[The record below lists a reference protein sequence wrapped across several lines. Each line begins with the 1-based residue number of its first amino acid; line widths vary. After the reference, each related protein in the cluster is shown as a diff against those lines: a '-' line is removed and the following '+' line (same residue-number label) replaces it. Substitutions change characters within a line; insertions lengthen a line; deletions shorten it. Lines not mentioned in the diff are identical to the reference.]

1 MCLANGELPATE
13 QTKFRE
19 MCSLLQS
26 VVHFEYH
33 EKLEALKDSY
43 ASLNPD
49 QDTRKIGLNDDEA
62 AEDFVEGLDEILNK
76 ANYEKLSE
84 KEIGLAMKEASLFKL
99 RLHIDFENFE
109 EILLFS
115 RGEST
120 RTEEVKG
127 LYGLHKRQISF
138 VNFDRVVIY
147 IKFSSKIVSRH
158 PNEKPGSTMLKMFQ
172 DVPRADIEMLLPNT
186 RLGMRLMDKLLIGVP
201 ALIGGGAILTTK
213 IGTSMILLGAL
224 LGFWMGVT
232 AEPVELDKA
241 TIFALVAGMGG
252 LGSYIWKQFINFK
265 NRKLTFMQSLTES
278 LYFKNLDN
286 NAGVFHRLIDDAEEE
301 ECKEAIL
308 GYYFLLVRPQLES
321 AAQLD
326 VAIEEWLSEKWD
338 CEIDFE
344 VEDALGK
351 LLTLGLV
358 SNTGDSLNAVGIDT
372 TCELLDERWDGYFSY

>member
-1 MCLANGELPATE
+1 MCLAGGELSAAD
-13 QTKFRE
+13 QAKFRE
-19 MCSLLQS
+19 MCRLLQS
-26 VVHFEYH
+26 VIHFQYH

-49 QDTRKIGLNDDEA
+49 RDTRQVSLVGEE
-62 AEDFVEGLDEILNK
+62 EDFVDGLDEILNK

-84 KEIGLAMKEASLFKL
+84 EEIEMAMTEISLFKL
-99 RLHIDFENFE
+99 RLHIDIDDFE

-120 RTEEVKG
+120 RTEEVKS
-127 LYGLHKRQISF
+127 LYGLRKHQIEF

-147 IKFSSKIVSRH
+147 IKFSTRIVSRH
-158 PNEKPGSTMLKMFQ
+158 PQEKPGSTMLKMFQ

-201 ALIGGGAILTTK
+201 ALIGGGAILMTK

-224 LGFWMGVT
+224 VGFWMGIS

-241 TIFALVAGMGG
+241 TIFALIAGVGG

-265 NRKLTFMQSLTES
+265 NRKLIFMQSLTES

-286 NAGVFHRLIDDAEEE
+286 NAGVFYRLIDDAEEE

-308 GYYFLLVRPQLES
+308 GYYFLLVRPLLNT

-326 VAIEEWLSEKWD
+326 EAIEDWLSEKWN

-344 VEDALGK
+344 VEDALDK
-351 LLTLGLV
+351 LLTLELV
-358 SNTGDSLNAVGIDT
+358 GDAGDAVDIDAA
-372 TCELLDERWDGYFSY
+372 CELLDKRWNSYFSY